1 MSGAG
6 SFKATTEQL
15 QALAQKID
23 AEQAAIGGNITRFN
37 GLVDAVQAGWQ
48 GEAFAAFDALQARVN
63 TLLVQLNQQ
72 LDDIGVLMGKGA
84 VNYAET
90 EAANKQQ
97 ISTITAA
104 LG

>member
-1 MSGAG
+1 MAG

-15 QALAQKID
+15 QALATKID
-23 AEQAAIGGNITRFN
+23 TEQAAISGSITRFN
-37 GLVDAVQAGWQ
+37 GLVDGVQAGWQ

-97 ISTITAA
+97 ISNITAA

>member
-1 MSGAG
+1 MAGAG

-23 AEQAAIGGNITRFN
+23 TEQASIGGSITRFN
-37 GLVDAVQAGWQ
+37 GLVDSIQAGWQ
-48 GEAFAAFDALQARVN
+48 GDAFAAFDALQARVN
-63 TLLVQLNQQ
+63 TLMVQLNQQ

-84 VNYAET
+84 VNYAEAET
-90 EAANKQQ
+90 ANKQQ